1 MRYLLIAIYEK
12 TALLGSITLI
22 AYRIFLPYIYKVPYL
37 TSSVQ
42 IIFLIFWAITLIG
55 GMMSYLFPYIRTP
68 KRPLKAEGII
78 RTFYLKSDKI
88 IMQVYCY
95 VFGAYAIFYLD
106 RVSVLFDYLMLLLLG
121 MFLGYKIAVRANKY
135 SLDEASKKK
144 QISKKESH
152 TR

>member
-12 TALLGSITLI
+12 TALLGSIILI
-22 AYRIFLPYIYKVPYL
+22 AYRIFLPYIYKIPYL
-37 TSSVQ
+37 SSSVQ
-42 IIFLIFWAITLIG
+42 TIFLIFWAITLIG

-68 KRPLKAEGII
+68 KRPLKEEGII

-121 MFLGYKIAVRANKY
+121 IFLGYRMAVRANAY

-144 QISKKESH
+144 QAVKKESH

>member
-12 TALLGSITLI
+12 TALLGSIILI
-22 AYRIFLPYIYKVPYL
+22 AYRIFLPYIYKIPYL
-37 TSSVQ
+37 SSSVQ

-78 RTFYLKSDKI
+78 RKSDKI

-121 MFLGYKIAVRANKY
+121 IFLGYRMAVRANAY

-144 QISKKESH
+144 QAVKKEPH